1 VDKKDLIDIRLE
13 LIRLCMESGSVNI
26 AENPTV
32 QAEKLYDW
40 VTMPMKH
47 NPKKGVPKVIET

>member
-1 VDKKDLIDIRLE
+1 MDIRLE